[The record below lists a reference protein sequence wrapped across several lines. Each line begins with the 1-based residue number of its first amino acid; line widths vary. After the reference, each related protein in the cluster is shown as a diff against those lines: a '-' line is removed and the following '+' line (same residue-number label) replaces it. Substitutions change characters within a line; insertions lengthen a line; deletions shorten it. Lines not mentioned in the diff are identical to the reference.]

1 MRKLN
6 KGIFIV
12 FEGIDGAG
20 KTAQAL
26 LLKDR
31 LEKSGYKV
39 TFVKEPTS
47 GQWGRKIEEIAQNGR
62 EGVSP
67 EEELDYFIF
76 DREEDVEKNIKPAL
90 KRKDVVIADR
100 YFYSNIAYQSSLG
113 LDPDEIRRRNMKFP
127 LPNLV
132 FILDIPPKSSQVRI
146 IAGRQEKA
154 NLGYEQLEYLTA
166 VKMAYNDLDD
176 PNIVRLNGSTS
187 IDAIGNLIWEKVV
200 PLLE

>member
-1 MRKLN
+1 MRKLA
-6 KGIFIV
+6 KGIFIA

-20 KTAQAL
+20 KSTQAL

-62 EGVSP
+62 EGISL

-90 KRKDVVIADR
+90 KRKGVVIADR

-113 LDPDEIRRRNMKFP
+113 LDPGEIRRRNMKFP
-127 LPNLV
+127 VPDLV
-132 FILDIPPKSSQVRI
+132 FILDIPPESSQERI
-146 IAGRQEKA
+146 ITGRQEKA
-154 NLGYEQLEYLTA
+154 NLGYEQLGYLA
-166 VKMAYNDLDD
+166 EVKQAYDKLDD
-176 PNIVRLNGSTS
+176 SNIVRLNGSTS
-187 IDAIGNLIWEKVV
+187 IDEVGNLIWEAVL
-200 PLLE
+200 PLLG